1 MTDRS
6 GIIGRLQFLG
16 AQRIEIGNE
25 VLTPEAERLFALV
38 VRLSVPLGRM
48 TSRQTMMD
56 TLWPGADDA
65 NARHNLR
72 QTVYKAREM
81 GLVVESGEDGL
92 RLDPRHWSCDW
103 DDPVG
108 EVAGEWL
115 EDYDPVFSEELA
127 AWVTAQRVGVHALIR
142 PRIIRS
148 LQTARSAG
156 DLAVADRYAVQLLGI
171 DELNEEATLTR
182 AELMAM
188 QGAKVDALK
197 LLDAYLAEIGR
208 VGTGRDAGL
217 PAQLLRR
224 RIAEKL
230 PSIAYQSGGR
240 HHGPLVGR
248 TAEAK
253 QLMAGLFDA
262 RAGRGGGML
271 LHGPEG
277 SGKSRLLHELR
288 KSAVLQGMRV
298 LELTTESAPDA
309 MPFTALRTIVLRLL
323 EMPGSMGITPEAL
336 EVLRTW
342 LGSEVFSPDDCP
354 LTEIE
359 DLLAAVS
366 EETPLLLQVEH
377 AERIDAESL
386 GRLDRI
392 YRRGVPRY
400 HGLVL
405 ASSTQRTPTESPVA
419 LQWIGRVSLR
429 QMTTVE
435 VRAVVS
441 AYAAVEQPRATAD
454 QVACAAVFAEG
465 VPMYGI
471 EMLGLMLDVGSPDVI
486 PWRVQVA
493 VDRALRELGELQW
506 RVLALAGVLA
516 SASRH
521 AIVEAALQVDRAVL
535 TLAVDGLEASGYLTG
550 EDGVLHVSSLMA
562 DGAVQRLKPTVVRM
576 DALRAAQVVLAAC
589 EVALEPQ
596 EFYACLRLFIRARE
610 EGRAQGV
617 LDAFAGALLRKDP
630 AAHVIF
636 ELSRLQRLSRS
647 TGLGNAIDA
656 IVDQVRAGA
665 ESRRSRAHR
674 LDTARPRSLP
684 RISPAA
690 SEVEHRFISS
700 ELFSSTLKQARDPN
714 MKPEERLADA
724 VMALYVASNVG
735 DIEALKSA
743 YRSVDAVRHADS
755 VNPFDVRRADLI
767 YFASVGEREEAL
779 ACAHRLVQESRVV
792 QDVQLACKGFRNAAE
807 ACAAFGDHASAQAFL
822 HEQRSLAADLG
833 YNVQV
838 AWADVR
844 LADQRLEFMDV
855 DGSMTYLESAF
866 QIAAKHGPFAPLVAS
881 DMHLQL
887 CWTSLVSGDMSQ
899 AQKSA
904 KFVAR
909 RVTGTHTGTAL
920 WTLLGVK
927 LATFQ
932 GKHNS
937 QMLKLYAQL
946 RASIG
951 SRPFYSNEPHSL
963 AALLLF
969 SKGTPLHE
977 ETRDFVEAQFPR
989 MKHAGR
995 HIWDFIIQK
1004 MACAEIS
1011 HGKRGSGS

>member
-6 GIIGRLQFLG
+6 GTVGRLQFLG

-25 VLTPEAERLFALV
+25 ALTPEAERLFALV
-38 VRLSVPLGRM
+38 VRLSVPLGRI

-56 TLWPGADDA
+56 TLWPGADEA

-108 EVAGEWL
+108 EVGGEWL
-115 EDYDPVFSEELA
+115 ADYDPVFSDELA

-230 PSIAYQSGGR
+230 PSIAYQSCGR

-262 RAGRGGGML
+262 RAGRGGGVL

-277 SGKSRLLHELR
+277 SGKSRLLHEVR

-298 LELTTESAPDA
+298 LELTSASAPDA
-309 MPFTALRTIVLRLL
+309 MPFSVLRGLVARLL

-336 EVLRTW
+336 EVLRVW
-342 LGSEVFSPDDCP
+342 LVSDEFAPDDCP
-354 LTEIE
+354 LAEIE
-359 DLLAAVS
+359 DLVAAVS

-392 YRRGVPRY
+392 YRRGVSRY
-400 HGLVL
+400 HALVL
-405 ASSTQRTPTESPVA
+405 ASSTERTPTDAP
-419 LQWIGRVSLR
+419 VSLR
-429 QMTTVE
+429 WIARISLRAMTTVE
-435 VRAVVS
+435 VRAVVT

-454 QVACAAVFAEG
+454 QIACAAVFAEG

-493 VDRALRELGELQW
+493 VDRALRELSELQW

-521 AIVEAALQVDRAVL
+521 AIVEAALQVERAVL
-535 TLAVDGLEASGYLTG
+535 TVAVDGLEASGYLEG
-550 EDGVLHVSSLMA
+550 DEGVLRASSLMA
-562 DGAVQRLKPTVVRM
+562 EGAVQRLKPTVVRM
-576 DALRAAQVVLAAC
+576 DALRAAQVLLASASA
-589 EVALEPQ
+589 EVVPQ
-596 EFYACLRLFIRARE
+596 EFYGCMRLFIRARE

-617 LDAFAGALLRKDP
+617 LDAYAGALLRKDT
-630 AAHVIF
+630 AQSVVF
-636 ELSRLQRLSRS
+636 EMTRLQRASRS
-647 TGLGNAIDA
+647 AGLGTAIDA
-656 IVDQVRAGA
+656 IVDQVRVGA
-665 ESRRSRAHR
+665 ESRRSKPHR
-674 LDTARPRSLP
+674 SGVERPRSLP
-684 RISPAA
+684 RISAAA
-690 SEVEHRFISS
+690 SEVEHRFISRD
-700 ELFSSTLKQARDPN
+700 LFATTLKHSRDPN
-714 MKPEERLADA
+714 MKPTERLAEA
-724 VMALYVASNVG
+724 VMALYVASNLG

-743 YRSVDAVRHADS
+743 FRAVDAVRFAES
-755 VNPFDVRRADLI
+755 VNPFDICRADLI
-767 YFASVGEREEAL
+767 YNASVGDREEAL
-779 ACAHRLVQESRVV
+779 LCARRLAQESRVV

-807 ACAAFGDHASAQAFL
+807 ACSAFGDHAFAQALL
-822 HEQRSLAADLG
+822 HEQRALATDLG
-833 YNVQV
+833 YTVQA
-838 AWADVR
+838 AWADIR
-844 LADQRLEFMDV
+844 LADQCLDFMDV
-855 DGSMTYLESAF
+855 DGSMIYLESAF

-887 CWTSLVSGDMSQ
+887 CWTSLVAADMSQ

-909 RVTGTHTGTAL
+909 RVTGMHSGTAN

-927 LATFQ
+927 LGTFQ
-932 GKHNS
+932 GKHTKQVLN
-937 QMLKLYAQL
+937 LYAQL
-946 RASIG
+946 RLSIG

-969 SKGTPLHE
+969 SQGTALHD
-977 ETRDFVEAQFPR
+977 ETCDFVAAQFPR
-989 MKHAGR
+989 MIHAGR
-995 HIWDFIIQK
+995 PIWQFIKQN
-1004 MACAEIS
+1004 MV
-1011 HGKRGSGS
+1011 R

>member
-6 GIIGRLQFLG
+6 GTVGRLQFLG

-25 VLTPEAERLFALV
+25 ALTPEAERLFALV

-56 TLWPGADDA
+56 TLWPGADEA

-108 EVAGEWL
+108 EVGGEWL

-127 AWVTAQRVGVHALIR
+127 AWVTAQRIGVHALIR

-197 LLDAYLAEIGR
+197 LLDAYLVEIGR

-230 PSIAYQSGGR
+230 PSIAYQSCGR

-262 RAGRGGGML
+262 RAGRGGGVL

-277 SGKSRLLHELR
+277 SGKSRLLHEVR

-298 LELTTESAPDA
+298 LELTSASAPDA
-309 MPFTALRTIVLRLL
+309 MPFSVLRALVARLL

-336 EVLRTW
+336 EVLRVW
-342 LGSEVFSPDDCP
+342 LGSGEFAPDDCP

-359 DLLAAVS
+359 DLVAAVS

-392 YRRGVPRY
+392 YRRGVSRY
-400 HGLVL
+400 HALVL
-405 ASSTQRTPTESPVA
+405 ASSTQRTPTDAPVS
-419 LQWIGRVSLR
+419 LQWIARISLR
-429 QMTTVE
+429 AMTTVE
-435 VRAVVS
+435 VRAVVT

-454 QVACAAVFAEG
+454 QIACAAVFAEG

-493 VDRALRELGELQW
+493 VDRALRELSELQW

-521 AIVEAALQVDRAVL
+521 AIVEAALQVERAVL
-535 TLAVDGLEASGYLTG
+535 TVAVDGLEASGYLEG
-550 EDGVLHVSSLMA
+550 DEGVLRASSLMA
-562 DGAVQRLKPTVVRM
+562 EGAVQRLKPTVVRM
-576 DALRAAQVVLAAC
+576 DALRAAQVMLGAVSA
-589 EVALEPQ
+589 EVVPQ
-596 EFYACLRLFIRARE
+596 EFYGCMRLFIRARE

-617 LDAFAGALLRKDP
+617 LDAHAGALLRKDT
-630 AAHVIF
+630 AQSVVF
-636 ELSRLQRLSRS
+636 EMTRLQRASRS
-647 TGLGNAIDA
+647 ARLGTAIDA

-665 ESRRSRAHR
+665 ETRLPSLRSR
-674 LDTARPRSLP
+674 DQNVRPSSLP
-684 RISPAA
+684 RISAT
-690 SEVEHRFISS
+690 
-700 ELFSSTLKQARDPN
+700 SSTIEHKPATDDLFQASLSISRDPN
-714 MKPEERLADA
+714 VKPNERLSEAVVALVIASNLADA
-724 VMALYVASNVG
+724 IGMAKAFQ
-735 DIEALKSA
+735 A
-743 YRSVDAVRHADS
+743 VDSLRHSPD
-755 VNPFDVRRADLI
+755 VNPFDVCRADLI
-767 YFASVGEREEAL
+767 YFASSGQRTRAIKGAFRLAEA
-779 ACAHRLVQESRVV
+779 ARVV
-792 QDVQLACKGFRNAAE
+792 PDIQLACKGLRNAAQV
-807 ACAAFGDHASAQAFL
+807 CSTYGDKAGAQAML
-822 HEQRSLAADLG
+822 HESRALASSLEYHAQTAWCDL
-833 YNVQV
+833 
-838 AWADVR
+838 R
-844 LADQRLEFMDV
+844 LAHLALEDMDV
-855 DGSMTYLESAF
+855 DGARAY
-866 QIAAKHGPFAPLVAS
+866 IACAAEIALRNRLPARLLSFDIHLFSSWEALVR
-881 DMHLQL
+881 
-887 CWTSLVSGDMSQ
+887 GDFPR
-899 AQKSA
+899 AQKASRA
-904 KFVAR
+904 LAR
-909 RVTGTHTGTAL
+909 QLPGPHSGTTR
-920 WTLLGVK
+920 WTLLGAK
-927 LATFQ
+927 LATRS
-932 GKHNS
+932 GAYS
-937 QMLKLYAQL
+937 QAVKRDTAILL
-946 RASIG
+946 ASIG
-951 SRPFYSNEPHSL
+951 SIAFYPAEELSL
-963 AALLLF
+963 AALVI
-969 SKGTPLHE
+969 SSADTPDH
-977 ETRDFVEAQFPR
+977 TDTCNFVKAQFPR
-989 MKHAGR
+989 IKAMGNTVWPMITQNMH
-995 HIWDFIIQK
+995 
-1004 MACAEIS
+1004 S
-1011 HGKRGSGS
+1011 